1 MYFWQCYAVWML
13 QAYMIGASIEML
25 LTPRIK
31 RNKWLCAL
39 FFASVYAIPS
49 YFKLATTG
57 TDNQILY
64 QISNMVGFF
73 WVPVYIF
80 FGHRDK
86 AKEKL
91 LCFAVMLISM
101 FITYWLFTQIIKLNN
116 IGNFFVD
123 FDSAVYFREF
133 LIVNGFQT
141 VTLFFFAFLVKA
153 YNNKDS
159 IKKHSLRLSLFA
171 LSQLIVL
178 YFLTSLSSL
187 PDYSYVN
194 MTSSYGVFGGYMADL
209 ILIFIMDR
217 QSEQETVRRELRM
230 LQKKMELDKIQYEAL
245 QLRRQALAK
254 LRHDYNNQLIV
265 VQLLLESGN
274 ESEAYEISFGLKKHL
289 ENSTL

>member
-39 FFASVYAIPS
+39 FFASVYAITS

-73 WVPVYIF
+73 WAPVYIF

-116 IGNFFVD
+116 IGNLFVD

-141 VTLFFFAFLVKA
+141 VTLFFSRFW
-153 YNNKDS
+153 
-159 IKKHSLRLSLFA
+159 LR
-171 LSQLIVL
+171 
-178 YFLTSLSSL
+178 
-187 PDYSYVN
+187 
-194 MTSSYGVFGGYMADL
+194 L
-209 ILIFIMDR
+209 ILIKIVKK
-217 QSEQETVRRELRM
+217 STVC
-230 LQKKMELDKIQYEAL
+230 D
-245 QLRRQALAK
+245 
-254 LRHDYNNQLIV
+254 
-265 VQLLLESGN
+265 
-274 ESEAYEISFGLKKHL
+274 
-289 ENSTL
+289 